1 MESIVTLVK
10 KARSYDK
17 NSMES
22 LLIKFDPTINNLLRK
37 LGYDCAKTDLII
49 FFIKM
54 IYSIQLASIFNLS
67 DRALVNYIKKSLRRE
82 YYRLNEIYIFNEFKM
97 LDKFSELSDSYLPIE
112 NKISLGEL
120 VSLKIIT
127 NKQKYVLLGKCHYNL
142 TKNISSKECEIND
155 GK

>member
-67 DRALVNYIKKSLRRE
+67 DRALVNYIKESLCRE
-82 YYRLNEIYIFNEFKM
+82 YYRLNKIYIFNEVEM
-97 LDKFSELSDSYLPIE
+97 LNKFSELSGNFKLFEYKTLIY
-112 NKISLGEL
+112 EL
-120 VSLKIIT
+120 VNLKIIS
-127 NKQKYVLLGKCHYNL
+127 NNRKYTLLGKYHYNP
-142 TKNISSKECEIND
+142 TNKEISQVRSVK
-155 GK
+155 